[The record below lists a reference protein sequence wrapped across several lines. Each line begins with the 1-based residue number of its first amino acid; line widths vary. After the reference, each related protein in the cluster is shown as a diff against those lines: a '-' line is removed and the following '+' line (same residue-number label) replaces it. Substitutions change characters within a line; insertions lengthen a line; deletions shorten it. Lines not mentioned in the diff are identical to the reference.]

1 MTRQTRWLYLL
12 NVPSLTAKVVHGR
25 RYWQIITSQRI
36 HGKPR
41 QIVLAHLGTADT
53 LLARLQQ
60 KPGEPIK
67 ARIQQFGLLA
77 AAWSLAQRLQLVSL
91 IDRHVPKRR
100 QGARV
105 GQYLVLAA
113 LNRLTSPRS
122 KAQMAH
128 WYQQTALRRWLPLSR
143 KQLRSQRFWDALE
156 AVDERAIGQIEADL
170 SRLLVAG
177 FGIDV
182 RCLCFDCSNCDTVLD
197 SRTRSE
203 LAQRGHAKSK
213 RADLRVVG
221 LALLVSTDFNIP
233 LFSRVYPGN
242 QPDSITFGSVTEELI
257 KRYRVLAKNLEHVT
271 LVFDKGNHSEEN
283 LEGLVPSPFHIVGS
297 LLPSQHR
304 DLLDVALDRFQSLE
318 DSRLEGVSAFRT
330 SQKVFGRDWTILVT
344 HSQELLDGQLRGIAH
359 VLRKRRRALAE
370 LQGKLKRSQ
379 EPGAKGKGYTV
390 KSLQAH
396 AQHLAAG
403 QYLQQ
408 ILRVEI
414 RRQGGKLRLNYHT
427 DGHALEKLTATSLG
441 RRILFTDN
449 HEWTTEEIILAYR
462 SQHHVEAAFRTMK
475 NPYFVGWEP
484 MYHWTD
490 QKIRVHALYCVI
502 ALTLAGLLHREA
514 RRAGLD
520 LSLEAVC
527 QELSS
532 ICEVINLYASIPGKA
547 GRLRAA
553 TTYTEPTPTS
563 SRLTEIFRL
572 NDLKAR

>member
-1 MTRQTRWLYLL
+1 
-12 NVPSLTAKVVHGR
+12 VPSLTAKVVHGR

-77 AAWSLAQRLQLVSL
+77 AAWSLVQRLQLVSL

-100 QGARV
+100 QGASV

-143 KQLRSQRFWDALE
+143 KQLRSQRFWDAME

-170 SRLLVAG
+170 SRLLVEG

-182 RCLCFDCSNCDTVLD
+182 RCLCFDCTNFDTFLD
-197 SRTRSE
+197 SRTTSE

-213 RADLRVVG
+213 RTDLRVVG

-242 QPDSITFGSVTEELI
+242 QPDAITFGSVTEELI
-257 KRYRVLAKNLEHVT
+257 QRYRVLAKNLEHVT
-271 LVFDKGNHSEEN
+271 LVFDKGNNSEKN
-283 LEGLVPSPFHIVGS
+283 LEGLVPSRYHVVGS
-297 LLPSQHR
+297 LVPTQHR
-304 DLLDVALDRFQSLE
+304 DLLEVALDRFQSLE
-318 DSRLEGVSAFRT
+318 DSRLEGVTAFRT
-330 SQKVFGRDWTILVT
+330 SKKVFGRDWTIIVT
-344 HSQELLDGQLRGIAH
+344 HSQELLDGQLRGIAQ

-396 AQHLAAG
+396 AQNLSAG
-403 QYLQQ
+403 QYLQK

-414 RRQGGKLRLNYHT
+414 RRQGGKLQLNYHT
-427 DGHALEKLTATSLG
+427 DRHALEKLTATSLG

-449 HEWTTEEIILAYR
+449 HEWTTEEIILAYH

-532 ICEVINLYASIPGKA
+532 ICEVINLYASISGKA

-572 NDLKAR
+572 NVLKAR

>member
-60 KPGEPIK
+60 KPGEPIQ
-67 ARIQQFGLLA
+67 ARIQPFGLLA

-100 QGARV
+100 QGASV

-143 KQLRSQRFWDALE
+143 KQLRSQRFWDAME

-170 SRLLVAG
+170 SRRLVEG

-182 RCLCFDCSNCDTVLD
+182 RCLCCDCTNFDTFLD

-233 LFSRVYPGN
+233 LFSRVSPGN

-257 KRYRVLAKNLEHVT
+257 KRYRVLAKNLEPVT

-283 LEGLVPSPFHIVGS
+283 LEGLVPSPFHVVGS
-297 LLPSQHR
+297 LVPTQHR
-304 DLLDVALDRFQSLE
+304 DLLDAPLHRFQSFE
-318 DSRLEGVSAFRT
+318 DSRLKGVSAFRT
-330 SQKVFGRDWTILVT
+330 SKKVFGRDWTIIVT
-344 HSQELLDGQLRGIAH
+344 HSQELLDGQLRGIAQ

-370 LQGKLKRSQ
+370 LQWKLKRSQ
-379 EPGAKGKGYTV
+379 EPGAKGKGYTL

-396 AQHLAAG
+396 AQHLSAG
-403 QYLQQ
+403 QYIQK

-414 RRQGGKLRLNYHT
+414 RRQGGKLQLNYHT
-427 DGHALEKLTATSLG
+427 HGHVLEKLTATFLG
-441 RRILFTDN
+441 KRILFTDN

-490 QKIRVHALYCVI
+490 QKIRVHALYCVM

-532 ICEVINLYASIPGKA
+532 ICEVINLYASISGKV

-563 SRLTEIFRL
+563 SRLSEIFRL
-572 NDLKAR
+572 HDLEAG

>member
-1 MTRQTRWLYLL
+1 M
-12 NVPSLTAKVVHGR
+12 
-25 RYWQIITSQRI
+25 
-36 HGKPR
+36 
-41 QIVLAHLGTADT
+41 
-53 LLARLQQ
+53 
-60 KPGEPIK
+60 
-67 ARIQQFGLLA
+67 
-77 AAWSLAQRLQLVSL
+77 
-91 IDRHVPKRR
+91 
-100 QGARV
+100 
-105 GQYLVLAA
+105 LAA

-143 KQLRSQRFWDALE
+143 KQLRSQRFWDAME
-156 AVDERAIGQIEADL
+156 AVDERAISQIEADL
-170 SRLLVAG
+170 SRRLVEG

-182 RCLCFDCSNCDTVLD
+182 RCLCCDCTNFDTFLD

-233 LFSRVYPGN
+233 LFSRVSPGN

-257 KRYRVLAKNLEHVT
+257 KRYRVLAKNLEPVT

-283 LEGLVPSPFHIVGS
+283 LEGLVPGLVPSPFHVVGS
-297 LLPSQHR
+297 LVPSQHR

-490 QKIRVHALYCVI
+490 QKIRVHALYCVM

-572 NDLKAR
+572 NVLKAR